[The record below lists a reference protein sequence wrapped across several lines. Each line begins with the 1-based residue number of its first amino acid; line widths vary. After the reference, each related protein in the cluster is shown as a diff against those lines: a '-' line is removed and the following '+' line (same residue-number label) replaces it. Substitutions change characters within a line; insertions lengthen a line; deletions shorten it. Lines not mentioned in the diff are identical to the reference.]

1 MLPDEEG
8 FLQPVVD
15 AAKCVGCGKCEVVCP
30 VLHPGQPRTPLAT
43 YAAKAN
49 DDELRRMSSSGGVF
63 SLLARQVIAKGGTV
77 YGAAF
82 EKGTHRVIHQT
93 ARNEEE
99 LDALRGSK
107 YVQSDMGDTF
117 AAVKSELEAGQEV
130 LFSGCPCQVAGLK
143 NFLGRDWENLLTI
156 EVICHAAGSPLAWE
170 KYLSCQ
176 ERMLGKKIAR
186 TFSRRNCDWRKYALS
201 LEVCTSSDNAY
212 LINPASRS
220 YLNGFGWELFSRKSC
235 YNCPS
240 RAFKSGADITIG
252 DYWGVETVL
261 PDMDDG
267 LGTSAVMVL
276 SEKGLRLLDDVRS
289 SMETRS
295 SDVMQVARVNKTLF
309 GNHRISSKRDRFFAE
324 VTDTN
329 FDDLVERLTRFPLWY
344 RVLRWVKWH
353 TIGKP
358 EGA

>member
-15 AAKCVGCGKCEVVCP
+15 AAKCVNCGKCEAVCP
-30 VLHPGQPRTPLAT
+30 VFHPGLPRAPLAT
-43 YAAKAN
+43 YAAKAR
-49 DDELRRMSSSGGVF
+49 DDELRKISSSGGVF

-82 EKGTHRVIHQT
+82 EKGTHRVIHQA
-93 ARNEEE
+93 ARNEDE

-117 AAVKSELEAGQEV
+117 SAVKAELDEGKEV

-143 NFLGRDWENLLTI
+143 NFLGKERRNLTTV
-156 EVICHAAGSPLAWE
+156 EVICHAVASPLAWQ

-176 ERMLGKKIAR
+176 EQLLGGKITR
-186 TFSRRNCDWRKYALS
+186 TFSRRNCDWKKYAFS
-201 LEVCTSSDNAY
+201 LEIGDSSENAY
-212 LINPASRS
+212 LVNPSSRS
-220 YLNGFGWELFSRKSC
+220 YLDGFLWELFSRKSC
-235 YNCPS
+235 YDCPS
-240 RAFKSGADITIG
+240 RGFKSGADLTIG
-252 DYWGVETVL
+252 DFWGIEDVF
-261 PDMDDG
+261 PDMEDR
-267 LGTSAVMVL
+267 LGVSAVMTL
-276 SEKGLRLLDDVRS
+276 SERGSCLLDEVREK
-289 SMETRS
+289 MDIRETA
-295 SDVMQVARVNKTLF
+295 VMQVARNNKTLF
-309 GNHRISSKRDRFFAE
+309 GNHRMNRKRRHFFAH
-324 VTDTN
+324 VTDSN

-344 RVLRWVKWH
+344 RALRWVKWH